1 MASGGHIRANF
12 AGPFQY
18 SPDAGAP
25 ASKDKQMENMCVA
38 KISKDLNGMMEK
50 QNNEGDRQKNARDSL
65 VGEGSEDEGD
75 NASDVESNAAK
86 RSQSPVSMF
95 ESDSN

>member
-1 MASGGHIRANF
+1 
-12 AGPFQY
+12 
-18 SPDAGAP
+18 
-25 ASKDKQMENMCVA
+25 
-38 KISKDLNGMMEK
+38 MMEK

-86 RSQSPVSMF
+86 RGQSPVSMF